1 MTPVQRLDYSRP
13 PLGYLVHDLND
24 DGWWWRVDEPEDG
37 CTSPYE
43 TEAETVA
50 AAWAHYKAH
59 NDPPGLSASEGIDID
74 DDWHGADLPWVVSYD
89 PRLSS
94 DPDVQQALRELSL
107 SNVFWVECTGA
118 LFGTE
123 ERARAAAWAWYD
135 RRLAIAAGFDAIGSD
150 PWPWP
155 ECLSWS
161 DKQASTAE
169 LHLGSALPPD
179 GEPTRG

>member
-1 MTPVQRLDYSRP
+1 MTPVPRLDYSKP
-13 PLGYLVHDLND
+13 PPGYSTWTYKGATLYQAPN
-24 DGWWWRVDEPEDG
+24 GEQIGPR
-37 CTSPYE
+37 S
-43 TEAETVA
+43 

-94 DPDVQQALRELSL
+94 DPDVQQALRELPL

-123 ERARAAAWAWYD
+123 ELARAAAWAWYD
-135 RRLAIAAGFDAIGSD
+135 RRLAIAAGFDALGSD

-179 GEPTRG
+179 GGPTRG